1 MLFNN
6 GMLINF
12 GNVSKAQGISTFT
25 LPKTY
30 NNFYNIFVSTTQVD
44 KGSSSSTNVT
54 ADVKSMSEFRVYSAV
69 YESEKP
75 ICFLT
80 IGS

>member
-1 MLFNN
+1 MVVNN
-6 GMLINF
+6 GMLVCY
-12 GNVSKAQGISTFT
+12 GAVQKSSGISTFV

-30 NNFYNIFVSTTQVD
+30 NSFYNIFVSTTQVD

-80 IGS
+80 IGC